1 MLTETMKL
9 YEDRK
14 DVTLTTY
21 VIAEK
26 GEMHEQGKRPA
37 VLICPGGAYMNC
49 SDREAEPIALKF
61 ASMGYHA
68 FVLRYSVYGEGED
81 CFPDLSKPLEPKAH
95 CQFPNPM
102 CEIGKAM
109 LIIREHA
116 EEWAVDMDRV
126 AVCGFSAGAHN
137 TAMYGVYWD
146 KPIITEKLH
155 TTKEMIR
162 PAALILGYT
171 LSDYVY
177 MKEAASQNVQDPMAA
192 AMFAASNTAFLGSA
206 DPKDEK
212 LQAVSPARLVTEN
225 TPPTFLW
232 ATAADELV
240 PVQHSL
246 RMAHALADHQ
256 IPFEMHIF
264 EEGPH
269 GLSTAAQAS
278 AGAKSQINADA
289 AKWMGLAE
297 CWLEKRFALDLPDK
311 LPFEEML
318 EQMKK
323 KM

>member
-1 MLTETMKL
+1 MKL

-206 DPKDEK
+206 DPEDEK

>member
-1 MLTETMKL
+1 MLTETIKL
-9 YEDRK
+9 YEDRE

-26 GEMHEQGKRPA
+26 GELRGQGKRPA

-49 SDREAEPIALKF
+49 SDQEGEPIALKF
-61 ASMGYHA
+61 MAMGYHA

-81 CFPDLSKPLEPKAH
+81 FIPKPGQELEPKPH

-116 EEWAVDMDRV
+116 EDWSVDMDRV

-146 KPIITEKLH
+146 KPIVTENLH

-171 LSDYVY
+171 LSDYIY
-177 MKEAASQNVQDPMAA
+177 MKEAAGTSSDPMAA
-192 AMFAASNTAFLGSA
+192 SLFAASNTSFLGTA
-206 DPKDEK
+206 KPDEEK
-212 LQAVSPARLVTEN
+212 LLAVSPARLVTEN

-232 ATAADELV
+232 ATAADDLV
-240 PVQHSL
+240 PVQHSI

-269 GLSTAAQAS
+269 GLSVATQVS
-278 AGAKSQINADA
+278 ALSKSQMNADA
-289 AKWMGLAE
+289 AKWMDLAD
-297 CWLEKRFALDLPDK
+297 CWLEKRFALDLPERT
-311 LPFEEML
+311 PFEEMI

-323 KM
+323 GI

>member
-1 MLTETMKL
+1 MLTETIKL
-9 YEDRK
+9 YEDRE

-26 GEMHEQGKRPA
+26 GELRGQGKRPA
-37 VLICPGGAYMNC
+37 VLICPGGAYMSC

-61 ASMGYHA
+61 AAMGYHA
-68 FVLRYSVYGEGED
+68 FVLRYSVYGEGD
-81 CFPDLSKPLEPKAH
+81 NSFPDLSKPLEVKEN

-102 CEIGKAM
+102 CEIGKSM

-116 EEWAVDMDRV
+116 EEWSVDMNRV

-146 KPIITEKLH
+146 KPIITERLQ

-171 LSDYVY
+171 LSDYIY
-177 MKEAASQNVQDPMAA
+177 MKEAAIVSPDPMADGL
-192 AMFAASNTAFLGSA
+192 FAASNTAFLGNA
-206 DPKDEK
+206 KPDEEK
-212 LQAVSPARLVTEN
+212 LLAVSPARLVTEN

-232 ATAADELV
+232 ATSADELV

-246 RMAHALADHQ
+246 RMAHALADHKV
-256 IPFEMHIF
+256 PFEMHIF
-264 EEGPH
+264 EEGMH
-269 GLSTAAQAS
+269 GLSVATQAS
-278 AGAKSQINADA
+278 AISKSQMNADA
-289 AKWMGLAE
+289 AKWMDLAD
-297 CWLEKRFALDLPDK
+297 CWLEKRFALDLPERT
-311 LPFEEML
+311 PFEEMI

-323 KM
+323 GM

>member
-1 MLTETMKL
+1 MLTETIKL
-9 YEDRK
+9 YEDRE

-26 GEMHEQGKRPA
+26 GELRGQGKRPA
-37 VLICPGGAYMNC
+37 VLICPGGAYMSC

-61 ASMGYHA
+61 AAMGYHA
-68 FVLRYSVYGEGED
+68 FVLRYSVYGEGD
-81 CFPDLSKPLEPKAH
+81 NSFPDLSKPLEVKEN

-116 EEWAVDMDRV
+116 EEWSVDMDRV

-146 KPIITEKLH
+146 KPIVTEKLH

-171 LSDYVY
+171 LSDYIY
-177 MKEAASQNVQDPMAA
+177 MKEAAIVSPDPMADGL
-192 AMFAASNTAFLGSA
+192 FAASNTAFLGNA
-206 DPKDEK
+206 KPDEEK
-212 LQAVSPARLVTEN
+212 LLAVSPARLVTEN

-232 ATAADELV
+232 ATSADELV

-256 IPFEMHIF
+256 VPFEMHIF

-269 GLSTAAQAS
+269 GLSVSTQAS
-278 AGAKSQINADA
+278 AISKFQMNADA
-289 AKWMGLAE
+289 AKWMDLAD
-297 CWLEKRFALDLPDK
+297 CWLEKRFALDLPEK
-311 LPFEEML
+311 TPFEEMI

-323 KM
+323 GM